1 MAPFGEEARGES
13 SLHILSWLAA
23 LLILDLHVGF
33 PNIFDFV
40 GLTAV
45 DFRVSSNVAY
55 SWGGKLV
62 FQMQF

>member
-23 LLILDLHVGF
+23 LLILTCTMAF
-33 PNIFDFV
+33 QRIFDLV